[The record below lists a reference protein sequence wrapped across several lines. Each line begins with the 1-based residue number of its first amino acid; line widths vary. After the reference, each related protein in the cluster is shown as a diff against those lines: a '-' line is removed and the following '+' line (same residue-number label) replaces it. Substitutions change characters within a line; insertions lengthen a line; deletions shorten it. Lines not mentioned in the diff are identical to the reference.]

1 MAQNRAFPVVVSYS
15 NFYACTRG
23 GKPEEELETTP
34 TAIGRA
40 NLRAELEWW
49 LATLLLRDHTGI
61 LYSYLVDHLRH
72 NVANHHS
79 RTSTNYWLRN
89 TKPN

>member
-1 MAQNRAFPVVVSYS
+1 MYYMSDWLFIRIKNRENINGSELSFPVVVSYS

-40 NLRAELEWW
+40 NLGRNSNGGWQ
-49 LATLLLRDHTGI
+49 R
-61 LYSYLVDHLRH
+61 YSSEIIPVYCTV
-72 NVANHHS
+72 
-79 RTSTNYWLRN
+79 TW
-89 TKPN
+89 